1 MRLKHGEAGAPDAPL
16 RKIPWQIYAA
26 LMQEVIFRRIPSRAN
41 QTMAT
46 TTTRGWWKDSRRR
59 TEENQRG
66 ATARVKA

>member
-46 TTTRGWWKDSRRR
+46 TTTRGWWKSRRR